1 MSKVR
6 EVEIVTTGT
15 SVTLTTTTEN
25 VAVSSGPVKTPFQ
38 THRVIIIGWAQVT
51 TGAGT
56 TALTPRIRRGTA
68 ITGTLVGEAN
78 AEENKVV
85 AAETEPVFIMV
96 VEERAG
102 EESVEYSLTVQ
113 QADATGNGTIVQSGI
128 LVLVL

>member
-1 MSKVR
+1 MTKIR
-6 EVEIVTTGT
+6 EAEIVQTGT

-25 VAVSSGPVKTPFQ
+25 VAVSSGPVKTPLQ
-38 THRVIIIGWAQVT
+38 THRVVIIGWAQVT

-56 TALTPRIRRGTA
+56 TDMTPRIRRGTA
-68 ITGTLVGEAN
+68 ITGALVGEAN

-85 AAETEPVFIMV
+85 AAETEPVFIMA

-113 QADATGNGTIVQSGI
+113 QGGATGNGTIIQSAI